1 MGRPIVRLCFLVLAI
16 AGLPICNFSA
26 PQTLTKC
33 TALSK
38 PLTLLKGRPQK
49 IAWTA
54 PGRSTIE
61 YHLKTKADMNVNI
74 KLTNSPLK
82 LDLYSL
88 EPSTMITNNVDSW
101 SGRFSSGK
109 EYVLVVNNCS
119 RKMSSK
125 FQLEITSN

>member
-1 MGRPIVRLCFLVLAI
+1 MGRRIVRSCFLFLAI
-16 AGLPICNFSA
+16 AGLPIAEFSA
-26 PQTLTKC
+26 VPDLTKC
-33 TALSK
+33 AARSK

-49 IAWTA
+49 ITGLA
-54 PGRSTIE
+54 PARSTIE
-61 YHLKTKADMNVNI
+61 YHVKTKAGMNVNI
-74 KLTNSPLK
+74 KLNNSSLK

-101 SGRFSSGK
+101 SGRLSSGK

-119 RKMSSK
+119 GKTFSK

>member
-1 MGRPIVRLCFLVLAI
+1 MTRRILALGFFFLAI
-16 AGLPICNFSA
+16 AGSPIAEFSA
-26 PQTLTKC
+26 VPDLTKC

-49 IAWTA
+49 IAGLA
-54 PGRSTIE
+54 PARSTIE
-61 YHLKTKADMNVNI
+61 YHVKTKAEMNVNI

-88 EPSTMITNNVDSW
+88 GPSKLITNNVDNW
-101 SGRFSSGK
+101 SGRFYSGT

-119 RKMSSK
+119 GKASSR
-125 FQLEITSN
+125 FQIEITSN

>member
-1 MGRPIVRLCFLVLAI
+1 MGRRIVRLCFLVLVI
-16 AGLPICNFSA
+16 VGLPICNFSA

-38 PLTLLKGRPQK
+38 PLLLQKGRPQK
-49 IAWTA
+49 IPGTA

-61 YHLKTKADMNVNI
+61 YHVKMKADMNVNI
-74 KLTNSPLK
+74 KLTNSPLT

-88 EPSTMITNNVDSW
+88 EPSTIITNNVDSW
-101 SGRFSSGK
+101 SGVFSSGK

-119 RKMSSK
+119 GKVSSK